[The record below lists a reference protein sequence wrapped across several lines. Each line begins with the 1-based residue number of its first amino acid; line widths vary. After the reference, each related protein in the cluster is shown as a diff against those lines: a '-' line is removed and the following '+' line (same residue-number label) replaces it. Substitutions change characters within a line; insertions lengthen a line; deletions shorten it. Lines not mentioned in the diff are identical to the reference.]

1 MRDLNIGRLWSRG
14 AMASPVPEPLW
25 TGEAVPQ
32 AVALGV
38 LALAHL
44 FDYAS
49 FLVMVNRHGLGA
61 EANPIVVMLAQL
73 AGLPGLTIAKIVTV
87 AFAAGLMILIA
98 PHRKRLAMG
107 LLVFGVGAG
116 MVGGIS
122 NVLTL
127 QA

>member
-1 MRDLNIGRLWSRG
+1 
-14 AMASPVPEPLW
+14 
-25 TGEAVPQ
+25 
-32 AVALGV
+32 
-38 LALAHL
+38 
-44 FDYAS
+44 
-49 FLVMVNRHGLGA
+49 MVNRHGMGA
-61 EANPIVVMLAQL
+61 EANPIVVMLAQV
-73 AGLPGLTIAKIVTV
+73 AGLPGLTIAKVVTV